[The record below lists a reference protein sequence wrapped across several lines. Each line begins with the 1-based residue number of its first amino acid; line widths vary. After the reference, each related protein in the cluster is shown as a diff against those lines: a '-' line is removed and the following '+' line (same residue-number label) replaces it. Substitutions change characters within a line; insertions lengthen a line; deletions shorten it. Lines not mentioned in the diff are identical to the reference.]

1 MKNKTSLAAGQAG
14 LLFASA
20 AVTALAMVAGIPF
33 ASAQP
38 NGIQGVQPVVIQQP
52 AGMNQDAYDYF
63 PGYETYY
70 NRTSH
75 EFVYRDGTQ
84 WVRRPAPREVS
95 REVMLAA
102 PSVRM
107 DFHDSPE
114 FHHDSVIKNYPKG
127 WAPPGK
133 DQNGRK

>member
-1 MKNKTSLAAGQAG
+1 MQNKTFFTGNQAG
-14 LLFASA
+14 LLTASA
-20 AVTALAMVAGIPF
+20 LMTTLTLVVCTPL

-38 NGIQGVQPVVIQQP
+38 NGIQGSQVVVIQP

-70 NRTSH
+70 NRTSR

-84 WVRRPAPREVS
+84 WVRRPAPRGIT
-95 REVMLAA
+95 REALLAA

-127 WAPPGK
+127 WTPPGK
-133 DQNGRK
+133 PRDDKK